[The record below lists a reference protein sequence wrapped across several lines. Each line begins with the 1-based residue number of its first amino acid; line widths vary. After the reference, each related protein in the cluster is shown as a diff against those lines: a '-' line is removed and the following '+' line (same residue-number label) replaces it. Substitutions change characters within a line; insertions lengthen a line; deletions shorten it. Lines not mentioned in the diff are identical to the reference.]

1 MHRPKKRPMPKP
13 GIEIPCFRR
22 DAMLA
27 SPTRFVILKE
37 RTAKVQGRS
46 EMCFIRCEAI
56 IDYVVGNIFSRFFV
70 FGHRII
76 FNSKS
81 NGKNN
86 HLWRNGC

>member
-46 EMCFIRCEAI
+46 EMCFIRCQAI

-70 FGHRII
+70 FYSINL
-76 FNSKS
+76 NSK
-81 NGKNN
+81 KQ
-86 HLWRNGC
+86 WKE